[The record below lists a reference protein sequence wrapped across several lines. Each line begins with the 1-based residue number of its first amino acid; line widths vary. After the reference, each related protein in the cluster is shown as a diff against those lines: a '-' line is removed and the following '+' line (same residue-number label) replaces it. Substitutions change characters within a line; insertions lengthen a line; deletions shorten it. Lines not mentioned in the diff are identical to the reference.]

1 MIIAGMIKSSLIDYP
16 GHVSCVL
23 FVPGCNFNCFY
34 CHNRSLLDSSY
45 TIIDPRVVEDF
56 LKKRAGLLDGVV
68 ITGGEPTLQHDLIP
82 YLEKVKAL
90 GYKIKLDTNGSNPE
104 VIKQVLQS
112 GLCDYFAV
120 DYKAPAAKYK
130 EICGGN
136 ADAGPV
142 LETINILLGS
152 NADFEVR
159 TTVIPQLGEDDL
171 MQMAKEL
178 PRLPRYML
186 NRYRRPEKYRPSDAK
201 KVSQKPYTDDRLKE
215 LARLISDIQPNTVA

>member
-56 LKKRAGLLDGVV
+56 LKKRAGLLDGAV
-68 ITGGEPTLQHDLIP
+68 ITGGEPTLHHDLIP
-82 YLEKVKAL
+82 YLEKIKAL

-142 LETINILLGS
+142 LEANILLGS

-159 TTVIPQLGEDDL
+159 TTVIT
-171 MQMAKEL
+171 AW
-178 PRLPRYML
+178 
-186 NRYRRPEKYRPSDAK
+186 RR
-201 KVSQKPYTDDRLKE
+201 
-215 LARLISDIQPNTVA
+215 